1 MPPQLALALSLAFSA
16 VLLWRELKQ
25 HPELSIAVWIPTLWL
40 LILGSRSVSQWL
52 NLSTPTTADALL
64 DGSPLDR
71 TVFAIL
77 MACALVVLLRR
88 RVPWGRII
96 VSNPWLMV
104 FIAYCGLSVLWS
116 DFPSL
121 AIKRWS
127 KSLGDPLMVLI
138 LMTEVQPF
146 AAFASVLRRCAFLL
160 IPLSIVFIKYFP
172 QLGRDVDPWS
182 GVMFYTGVATNK
194 NMLGYLLF
202 ALGLYFLCTVFT
214 RETSSAGSKSQRR
227 TELAIATLFL
237 LMIAYLFVTINSK
250 TPVMALAVATMIAAG
265 LGQPFVRRYF
275 GSFAVIALVLGGLAQ
290 FVYNAGGAV
299 VESAGRDLT
308 LTGRTELWATLLPMA
323 SNPLLGTGF
332 QSFWLG
338 DRLRKI
344 SSIFEFRP
352 NQAHNGYI
360 EIYLN
365 LGLIGVLLFCGLLA
379 TGFVA
384 AKRRLMA
391 ITTREDPPWIDV
403 VQAKFAMSFLV
414 AYVLYSL
421 TEAVFQPLNVLFIVC
436 LALVIKYPTHI
447 ADRLVLPVPEKP
459 AARLIPV
466 AASAGVAPTWVPK
479 RGFAVKSGWQPRRLA
494 ASRLDNNG
502 ATRTSRRGESE
513 QVSAAVKKSP
523 RWADSF
529 RRR

>member
-16 VLLWRELKQ
+16 VLLWREWKQ

-88 RVPWGRII
+88 RAPWGRII
-96 VSNPWLMV
+96 VSHPWLMV

-214 RETSSAGSKSQRR
+214 SETSSTGSKSQRR

-237 LMIAYLFVTINSK
+237 LMIAYL
-250 TPVMALAVATMIAAG
+250 
-265 LGQPFVRRYF
+265 
-275 GSFAVIALVLGGLAQ
+275 
-290 FVYNAGGAV
+290 
-299 VESAGRDLT
+299 
-308 LTGRTELWATLLPMA
+308 
-323 SNPLLGTGF
+323 
-332 QSFWLG
+332 
-338 DRLRKI
+338 
-344 SSIFEFRP
+344 
-352 NQAHNGYI
+352 
-360 EIYLN
+360 
-365 LGLIGVLLFCGLLA
+365 
-379 TGFVA
+379 
-384 AKRRLMA
+384 
-391 ITTREDPPWIDV
+391 
-403 VQAKFAMSFLV
+403 
-414 AYVLYSL
+414 
-421 TEAVFQPLNVLFIVC
+421 
-436 LALVIKYPTHI
+436 
-447 ADRLVLPVPEKP
+447 
-459 AARLIPV
+459 
-466 AASAGVAPTWVPK
+466 
-479 RGFAVKSGWQPRRLA
+479 
-494 ASRLDNNG
+494 
-502 ATRTSRRGESE
+502 
-513 QVSAAVKKSP
+513 
-523 RWADSF
+523 
-529 RRR
+529 